1 MMDVSTKPQYQ
12 QLPTSCVQCCSALA
26 DDRPLSA
33 ACWYSGLQF
42 LSPLCSNPSIARCPS
57 CTSQGCHQ
65 LFVMPGRNLPTAGE
79 WQRAFCASLHILE
92 RDAGRCYT
100 KPARTYCQQEQFL
113 GMVLKQCKCQNIQ
126 VMTATEDRARKHLYK
141 ATYTLVCSDC

>member
-42 LSPLCSNPSIARCPS
+42 LSPLCSNPSTARCPS

-65 LFVMPGRNLPTAGE
+65 LFVMPGRNLSHSRRMTAGFLCFAPHPGAGCR
-79 WQRAFCASLHILE
+79 QMLHQTCPHLLPTRAVSGDGAEAMQVSEHPGNDSN
-92 RDAGRCYT
+92 RRQST
-100 KPARTYCQQEQFL
+100 KTS
-113 GMVLKQCKCQNIQ
+113 V
-126 VMTATEDRARKHLYK
+126 
-141 ATYTLVCSDC
+141 